1 MKDDKNTPQHFHP
14 QPIIFQVFDEL
25 EDPRKK
31 SINFR
36 HPLTTI
42 LFITVVCSLCGS
54 NDWETIVI
62 QANAMKGWLGKFVD
76 MSNGVPCVRTFI
88 RLFNVLQPESLNKV
102 LLTVAKSLGNE
113 VESDVISFDGKTMR
127 GTTSLENGLKAIHML
142 NAWSHERGICIGHMK
157 VEDKSNEIPAVP
169 QLMELL
175 DLKGTVIT
183 ADAMNTQK
191 KTASKAIELGADYML
206 PIKENQGSL
215 LEEVELLFKE
225 AEDKKFHGI
234 DADDFETAEKGHG
247 RVEVRK
253 YISIGASELPSTEEW
268 MGLKSVGKVMRERTL
283 KGKTSIEAQY
293 YISSCEI
300 DAKLLEKVTRGHW
313 GIENSLHLVLDV
325 TFREDHL
332 RYRDRIGAQ
341 NLATI
346 RKLTHAALAKE
357 NTLKCGKAGKRVAAA
372 TDPEYREKLIKLFF

>member
-1 MKDDKNTPQHFHP
+1 MNDDKNPSQYPRPQS
-14 QPIIFQVFDEL
+14 IILQVFDQL

-62 QANAMKGWLGKFVD
+62 QANAMKEWLSKFVD

-102 LLTVAKSLGNE
+102 LLTVAKSLGNKVKSE
-113 VESDVISFDGKTMR
+113 VISFDGKTMR
-127 GTTSLENGLKAIHML
+127 GTASLEKGLKAVHML

-157 VEDKSNEIPAVP
+157 VDDKSNEIPAVP

-175 DLKGTVIT
+175 DLKGTIIT

-206 PIKENQGSL
+206 PIKENQAGL
-215 LEEVELLFKE
+215 LEEVELLFKD
-225 AEDKKFHGI
+225 AQDKKFHGI
-234 DADDFETAEKGHG
+234 DADDFETMEKGHG
-247 RVEVRK
+247 RVEVRT
-253 YISIGASELPSTEEW
+253 YISMDASELPNTEEW
-268 MGLKSVGKVMRERTL
+268 AGLKSVGKVTRERTL
-283 KGKTSIEAQY
+283 KDKTSTEIQY
-293 YISSCEI
+293 YISSCEV
-300 DAKLLEKVTRGHW
+300 DAKLVEKVTRGHW

-332 RYRDRIGAQ
+332 RYRDRIGTQ

-346 RKLTHAALAKE
+346 RKLSHAALAKE
-357 NTLKCGKAGKRVAAA
+357 STLKCGKAGKRVAAA
-372 TDPEYREKLIKLFF
+372 TDPEYREKLVKIFF

>member
-1 MKDDKNTPQHFHP
+1 MKDDKNTPHNSHL
-14 QPIIFQVFDEL
+14 QPTLFRVFAEL
-25 EDPRKK
+25 EDPRKQ

-42 LFITVVCSLCGS
+42 LFITIVCSLCGS

-62 QANAMKGWLGKFVD
+62 QANAMKEWLSRFVD

-88 RLFNVLQPESLNKV
+88 RFFNLLQPGSLNKV
-102 LLTVAKSLGNE
+102 LLTVSKLFGNKA
-113 VESDVISFDGKTMR
+113 ESEVISFDGKTMR
-127 GTTSLENGLKAIHML
+127 GTVSSENGLKAVHML

-157 VEDKSNEIPAVP
+157 VDDKSNEIPAVP
-169 QLMELL
+169 ELMELL
-175 DLKGTVIT
+175 DLKGTIIT

-191 KTASKAIELGADYML
+191 KTVSKAIELGADYIL
-206 PIKENQGSL
+206 PIKENQAEL

-225 AEDKKFHGI
+225 VEDKKFHGI
-234 DADDFETAEKGHG
+234 DADSLETVEKGHG
-247 RVEVRK
+247 RVEVRT
-253 YISIGASELPSTEEW
+253 YISIDASELPSTEEW
-268 MGLKSVGKVMRERTL
+268 EGLKSAGKVVRARTL
-283 KGKTSIEAQY
+283 KGKTSTETQY
-293 YISSCEI
+293 YIASCEI

-332 RYRDRIGAQ
+332 RYRDRIGTQ

-346 RKLTHAALAKE
+346 RKLSHAALAKE
-357 NTLKCGKAGKRVAAA
+357 NTLKCGKAGKRIAAA